1 MNYGGV
7 HGVLVFGCACVR
19 ATFFHDPRVA
29 TCRSVNNAFHWGYM
43 ANVHLGLCKLS
54 AKGAEGEISY
64 D

>member
-1 MNYGGV
+1 
-7 HGVLVFGCACVR
+7 VLVFGCACVR